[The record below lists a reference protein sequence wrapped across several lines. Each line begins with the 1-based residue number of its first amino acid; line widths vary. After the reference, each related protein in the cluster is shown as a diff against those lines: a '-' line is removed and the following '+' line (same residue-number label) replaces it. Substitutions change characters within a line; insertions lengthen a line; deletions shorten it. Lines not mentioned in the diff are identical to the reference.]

1 MDPDGQLR
9 NLRDFLLVY
18 NRMTEICFQRCTSN
32 FNYRNLTMDEERC
45 ADSCAGKLIRTNHRL
60 MGTYVQLM
68 PAMVQKRMQE
78 MESKAAEVAKAEA
91 AAALENP
98 STAITDTS
106 TVSPST
112 LGIPATSS
120 PVVGMPLPTTPMLE
134 SPQIPSSL
142 NNPSD
147 IKTSSSTI
155 SSAFGE
161 MQSEGLVAKSA
172 VISTTSNVPNVGLGP
187 VSSEEDKLN
196 LKPSSVTSTSVLE
209 TQSAA
214 GQTPQTPS

>member
-1 MDPDGQLR
+1 
-9 NLRDFLLVY
+9 
-18 NRMTEICFQRCTSN
+18 
-32 FNYRNLTMDEERC
+32 
-45 ADSCAGKLIRTNHRL
+45 

-98 STAITDTS
+98 ATAITDTA

-120 PVVGMPLPTTPMLE
+120 PVVEMPLTTTPMLE
-134 SPQIPSSL
+134 SSQIPSYL

-155 SSAFGE
+155 GSAFGE
-161 MQSEGLVAKSA
+161 IQSEGLVAQSA
-172 VISTTSNVPNVGLGP
+172 VISTTSSVPNVGLGP
-187 VSSEEDKLN
+187 ISSEEDKLN